1 MHCLHRPNP
10 SARSGFTL
18 VELAVGIAILTIGTL
33 AMLSTVVAS
42 QKLETSN
49 RERLLARMG
58 AQSVVRD
65 VQITARA
72 VAAEQ
77 GLEDWGTNFIAE
89 LSAPNN
95 WVPVDGLQPW
105 SNLQNVC
112 EVVIVNDETASDDD
126 LGFELGMPRD
136 LNGDGVVDDTAV
148 TSEGKLFPVI
158 VRVRWET
165 PAGQRELVHGFY
177 VTPL

>member
-1 MHCLHRPNP
+1 MRRLHRPRP
-10 SARSGFTL
+10 SARAGFTL

-49 RERLLARMG
+49 RERLLARMA
-58 AQSVVRD
+58 AQATVRD

-72 VAAEQ
+72 VANEQ
-77 GLEDWGTNFIAE
+77 GLEDWGTNFQAA
-89 LSAPNN
+89 LAAPND
-95 WVPVDGLQPW
+95 WLPVDGLQPW
-105 SNLQNVC
+105 NNLQNVC
-112 EVVIVNDETASDDD
+112 QVEVIRDETATDAD

-136 LNGDGVVDDTAV
+136 LNGDGDAADTAV
-148 TSEGKLFPVI
+148 ASDGRLFPVI
-158 VRVRWET
+158 VRVCWET